1 MAGFGFGQRWE
12 ANGSW
17 VVSLLPTTGRVE
29 RESIMSG
36 GIWRIWDGMGVAL
49 GEEIRQIKRPHPKTQ
64 SGLNVGKSGSAPSW
78 TEPTLGWP
86 LLLVVDML
94 GVCWWCA
101 ADVRHGLYLW
111 PRHPEASSGVPFVFI
126 SFKAARPIPS
136 PYGLSIVEYPPF
148 EASSLTLCVW

>member
-1 MAGFGFGQRWE
+1 VAGFGFGQRWE
-12 ANGSW
+12 TNGSW

-64 SGLNVGKSGSAPSW
+64 SGLDVGKSGSAPSW
-78 TEPTLGWP
+78 TLGWP

-94 GVCWWCA
+94 GGLLV
-101 ADVRHGLYLW
+101 VRGRCSSW
-111 PRHPEASSGVPFVFI
+111 IIPMAEAPRGIFRGAFCFY
-126 SFKAARPIPS
+126 F
-136 PYGLSIVEYPPF
+136 F
-148 EASSLTLCVW
+148 